1 MIRRHEEAPL
11 ENKNRRRVFDVIRA
25 NPGLHVG
32 ELERRLA
39 MQPGTLA
46 YHLQYLEDLG
56 LVEAREEEY
65 YKRYFAKGEVG
76 RLDRDL
82 LRLLRQRI
90 PRQILAHLLLEDL
103 THGELAPRFD
113 LAASTLSYH
122 LGKVVGAG
130 VVARDG
136 EGKGARYRVVD
147 KPAVARALV
156 AYRGSW
162 LDDVVDRVVATWL
175 ELHP

>member
-11 ENKNRRRVFDVIRA
+11 ENENRRRVYVLVRA

-39 MQPGTLA
+39 MQSSTLA
-46 YHLQYLEDLG
+46 YHLRYLEDLG

-65 YKRYFAKGEVG
+65 YKRYYAKGEVG
-76 RLDRDL
+76 RVDRDL

-90 PRQILAHLLLEDL
+90 PRRLLAHLLLEDL
-103 THGELAPRFD
+103 AHGDLAPRFG
-113 LAASTLSYH
+113 LAPSTLSYH
-122 LGKVVGAG
+122 LGKLARAG

-147 KPAVARALV
+147 KQGVAHALV

-162 LDDVVDRVVATWL
+162 LDDVVDRIVATWL